1 MNEKAS
7 SENVSNVIALLFGLG
22 LVGLMIYFQ
31 LNEGRGSPA
40 TAAGVDAGDA
50 EAICIGAVQSVSNNA
65 DRAEFPYSPAFDNG
79 ETWRVLWIGAN
90 KAKLQN
96 GFGAMIDTPIQCA
109 VDKKSGKITQLL
121 IAGETLR

>member
-1 MNEKAS
+1 MDEKAS
-7 SENVSNVIALLFGLG
+7 SENVANVVGLLFGLG
-22 LVGLMIYFQ
+22 LIGLMMYSK

-40 TAAGVDAGDA
+40 SAVGVDAGDA
-50 EAICIGAVQSVSNNA
+50 EATCIAAVQSVSNNA

-79 ETWRVLWIGAN
+79 ETWRVLWIGAR

-121 IAGETLR
+121 IAGETLL